1 MIHVYPNPADAAIA
15 ALDTSNLDV
24 AVSTRASQ
32 SSVDTID
39 ANVDTL
45 VTNVAAIKSD
55 TDAYLDAAVSSV
67 AIKPQANFIRDLAVT
82 TSVVAVGA
90 GRAEGIGSPY
100 TAGALSAGVY
110 SPLLDITTAG
120 YLWMVVTYRESSF
133 SSATLSTRITIDG
146 DVWDVVTDTGGST
159 ALTGHVAHGVMS
171 GTDAAPVLVPM
182 MVRFSASLKVE
193 IASSVGQTS
202 SKATARILYSLDT

>member
-24 AVSTRASQ
+24 AVSSRAP
-32 SSVDTID
+32 SSTALSSAMWTDTK
-39 ANVDTL
+39 AG
-45 VTNVAAIKSD
+45 
-55 TDAYLDAAVSSV
+55 YLDAAISS
-67 AIKPQANFIRDLAVT
+67 AKIKPQANFIRDLAVT
-82 TSVVAVGA
+82 TSVVATT
-90 GRAEGIGSPY
+90 RAEGIGSPY

-146 DVWDVVTDTGGST
+146 DVWDVVTDTGSST